1 MSIAA
6 NSSGMVTLDLTTC
19 SGANLA
25 DVKAF
30 LIYTNVT
37 GTFYIDNVQLEKG
50 AAPPPA
56 APDIANGTTNG
67 NIFTI
72 TSFKTGLGGF
82 RELNNNDKTTTGG
95 TAVLDTVVA
104 HATEG
109 TNSAAVTVSNIP
121 AGATS
126 VGLALD
132 SNGGLA
138 NWTAYRYLKVDITT
152 GATPFNGA
160 VVLYSNAWTYCT
172 STWTWINAGTAS
184 TTLVLDLTT
193 CAGANLADVNR
204 IHILSDQLGTFN
216 IDNVRLEKGAAPP
229 PGAPDAADGATSTS
243 VAEGNVF
250 TITSFK
256 TGLSG
261 FSVLDNNGV
270 ASGGTA
276 VLDTV
281 AANAT
286 EGTNSAA
293 LTVTTVPASGQVGLA
308 LDGNGGL
315 ANWAAYRYLKVD
327 IITGAIPF
335 NGRVALQSDAWGNYC
350 PGTWTWI
357 NAGTASTTLVMDLT
371 TCTGANLAA
380 VNRIHIL
387 SDQLGTFNIDNIRLT
402 TK

>member
-1 MSIAA
+1 MRS
-6 NSSGMVTLDLTTC
+6 N
-19 SGANLA
+19 NE
-25 DVKAF
+25 
-30 LIYTNVT
+30 
-37 GTFYIDNVQLEKG
+37 IDSLG
-50 AAPPPA
+50 AASLGMA
-56 APDIANGTTNG
+56 AVFLMVAVLSGCGAGSGGYNTDTGAPDIANGTTNG

-72 TSFKTGLGGF
+72 TSFKNGLGGF
-82 RELNNNDKTTTGG
+82 RALNNNDKTTTGG
-95 TAVLDTVVA
+95 TAVLDTVA
-104 HATEG
+104 THATEG

-121 AGATS
+121 AGATT

-138 NWTAYRYLKVDITT
+138 DWSAYRYLKVDITT
-152 GATPFNGA
+152 GAIPFNGQI
-160 VVLYSNAWTYCT
+160 LFYSNSWTYCE

-204 IHILSDQLGTFN
+204 IHIVSDQLGTFN

-229 PGAPDAADGATSTS
+229 PVAPDAANGATSTS
-243 VAEGNVF
+243 ATEGNVF

-256 TGLSG
+256 TGLG
-261 FSVLDNNGV
+261 GASVLDNNGV
-270 ASGGTA
+270 ATGGTA
-276 VLDTV
+276 ALDTV
-281 AANAT
+281 ATHAT

-293 LTVTTVPASGQVGLA
+293 VTVNTVSVGGQVGLA

-371 TCTGANLAA
+371 TCAGANLAA

-402 TK
+402 TN